1 MGFFKRLFGSEPKP
15 ETMEIQLE
23 ELEDSLRGKK
33 DDIDRSVVEACHGVH
48 DELLDARLRLL
59 EVVDELSNK
68 EPPATFPS
76 TARRRIKSMRNSFVK
91 GVVAALDAVETWEPS
106 GLSDLEES
114 HSSFVHLL
122 ERVRGLTGIHG
133 RYLSAFAGIH
143 RNLLVQVKRLASS
156 VKELDD
162 SLTPWKESFQ
172 LLESVESSAARL
184 KAKLDELNDLQKR
197 VDDSKQRIEEAVVGS
212 EDLENRI
219 ADLKTSSR
227 YEDLLEAQRRSKL
240 SEAQVEKR
248 KARIRRRFSPLRRVL
263 KKFGKKVY
271 DGEYTV
277 SSKTRKRLAGYIS
290 APLDTL
296 FEESPDHSALREILV
311 GAGRMLDSGEIGLKE
326 TSKRKASHQI
336 DEILGGELK
345 RELLEYKESVASL
358 EDARR
363 RVASHSFL
371 SEFSEV
377 EDLLKRERASIQTL
391 TARVKE
397 SERRIPSVEVEI
409 RETKGLLEEQMGE
422 LHGVRVRVVG
432 LPESLSHEKENR
444 RKT

>member
-15 ETMEIQLE
+15 ETREIQLE

-76 TARRRIKSMRNSFVK
+76 TARRRIKSTRNSFVK
-91 GVVAALDAVETWEPS
+91 GVVAALEAVETWEPS
-106 GLSDLEES
+106 GLSDLEKS
-114 HSSFVHLL
+114 HSSFIHLL
-122 ERVRGLTGIHG
+122 ERLRGLTGIHG

-162 SLTPWKESFQ
+162 SLTPWKETFQ

-326 TSKRKASHQI
+326 ISKRKASHQI

-391 TARVKE
+391 TARVME

-422 LHGVRVRVVG
+422 LHGVGVRVAG

>member
-33 DDIDRSVVEACHGVH
+33 DDLDRSVVEACHGVH
-48 DELLDARLRLL
+48 DLLLDARLRLL
-59 EVVDELSNK
+59 EVVDEFSNK

-76 TARRRIKSMRNSFVK
+76 TARRRIKSMRNSYVK
-91 GVVAALDAVETWEPS
+91 GVVAALEAVETWEPS

-345 RELLEYKESVASL
+345 RELLECKESVASL

-409 RETKGLLEEQMGE
+409 RETKGLLEDQMGE
-422 LHGVRVRVVG
+422 LHGVRVRVAG

>member
-1 MGFFKRLFGSEPKP
+1 LGFFKRLFGSEPKP

-33 DDIDRSVVEACHGVH
+33 DDLDRSVVEACHGVH

-59 EVVDELSNK
+59 EVVDEFSNK

-76 TARRRIKSMRNSFVK
+76 TARRRIKSMRNSYVK
-91 GVVAALDAVETWEPS
+91 GVVAALEAVETWEPS

-271 DGEYTV
+271 DDEYTL

-296 FEESPDHSALREILV
+296 FEEGPDHSALREILV

-345 RELLEYKESVASL
+345 RELLEYRESVASL

-377 EDLLKRERASIQTL
+377 EELLKRERASIQTL

-422 LHGVRVRVVG
+422 LHGVGVRVAG